1 MCETKNKLYM
11 YNRYS
16 IMEVIGEDGNKEF
29 HIVDSNAIKPIEVH
43 DSKEEAEDSLKF
55 WNT

>member
-11 YNRYS
+11 HDRYS
-16 IMEVIGEDGNKEF
+16 IMEVIGEHGAKEY
-29 HIVDSNAIKPIEVH
+29 HIVPTDAIKPIEVH